1 MKLLGR
7 IALILLAALAVSG
20 VTYELGQIGMLSA
33 IAGAGHAEGRP
44 PGLAGAPNQSSGGN
58 VAASG
63 QRQPPAGFQG
73 GGRDEGERDEGGFS
87 LFGFTELGKAFLT
100 TAVVV
105 VAAAPIVS
113 LIQRRRR
120 TRRKEL
126 ARGPNASA

>member
-7 IALILLAALAVSG
+7 IVIILLAALAVAG
-20 VTYELGQIGMLSA
+20 LTYELGQAGTLSA
-33 IAGAGHAEGRP
+33 IAGTGHGEGRP
-44 PGLAGAPNQSSGGN
+44 ADVADAPNQSPDGN

-73 GGRDEGERDEGGFS
+73 GERDEGGFS
-87 LFGFTELGKAFLT
+87 MFGFSEVGKAFLT

-105 VAAAPIVS
+105 VVAAPIVS

-120 TRRKEL
+120 ARRKGI
-126 ARGPNASA
+126 ARGRNAPV